1 MRLPPGPHPN
11 VEAKTTH
18 PRASELIAT
27 LNLEPHP
34 EGGFYRRIYTSSS
47 VVAPTDKRGL
57 RPSLTGIYFLLTSE
71 THSRWHQVH
80 SDEAW
85 HLYEG
90 GPVELFEADLS
101 VHLME
106 HHVLAPVNDMHQGPV
121 HVVPAGRWQA
131 ARTLGPYAL
140 IGCSIAPGFD
150 FADFRMLKEDEAAA
164 ELLREQWPNL
174 AFLI

>member
-1 MRLPPGPHPN
+1 M
-11 VEAKTTH
+11 
-18 PRASELIAT
+18 

-34 EGGFYRRIYTSSS
+34 EGGFYRRIYTSAS
-47 VVAPTDKRGL
+47 VVAPRDDRGL
-57 RPSLTGIYFLLTSE
+57 RAALTGIFFLLTRE
-71 THSRWHQVH
+71 TFSRWHQVH

-90 GPVELFEADLS
+90 GPVELFELDLS

-106 HHVLAPVNDMHQGPV
+106 RHVLAPVNDMNQRPV

-131 ARTLGPYAL
+131 ARTLEPYAL
-140 IGCSIAPGFD
+140 VGCSIGPGFD
-150 FADFRMLKEDEAAA
+150 FSDFRMLNEDDAATA
-164 ELLREQWPNL
+164 VLREQWPDL

>member
-1 MRLPPGPHPN
+1 MSEDN
-11 VEAKTTH
+11 KIH
-18 PRASELIAT
+18 PRARELIAT
-27 LNLEPHP
+27 LGLETHP
-34 EGGFYRRIYTSSS
+34 EGGFYRRIYTSTS
-47 VVAPTDKRGL
+47 VVAPTDNRGL

-71 THSRWHQVH
+71 TFSRWHQVH

-90 GPVELFEADLS
+90 GPVELYEADLS

-106 HHVLAPVNDMHQGPV
+106 RHVLAPVNDMHQGPV

-131 ARTLGPYAL
+131 AKCLAPYAL
-140 IGCSIAPGFD
+140 IGCSIGPGFD
-150 FADFRMLKEDEAAA
+150 FADFRMLNEDEETA
-164 ELLREQWPNL
+164 ELLREEWPDV